1 MTFIDYLVIFQSVLV
16 LILGRKLAINAQ
28 IALDLWLKWLKL
40 EHYHDC
46 SHISMTGRHPK
57 EFVTQ
62 IEEKD

>member
-16 LILGRKLAINAQ
+16 LILGWKLINTQ
-28 IALDLWLKWLKL
+28 IALDMAEIKL
-40 EHYHDC
+40 EHYQYC